1 MSPFE
6 AEDRLDMADFLK
18 SAPIVD
24 VVILLG
30 LLAALLLGVM
40 QGAIRR
46 ILGIMSIVL
55 AFLVA
60 ANLRDTLGD
69 YLAQNWRQFDLEY
82 NRLIAF
88 SVAFSVGV
96 VISSVVIQGF
106 YKRTEIYAK
115 HPIVDDVVGGLL
127 GLAQGILLLIVAVVI
142 FDSSVLP
149 SEQSGDVSQLRYAH
163 DLIVNQSHIA
173 GAIRDIVAPTFV
185 HLFSFLLPSDLV
197 SLFP

>member
-1 MSPFE
+1 MSPLE

-24 VVILLG
+24 IVILLG

-46 ILGIMSIVL
+46 ILGIMAFAF

-60 ANLRDTLGD
+60 ANLRETLGD
-69 YLAQNWRQFDLEY
+69 YLAQNWHQFDLGY
-82 NRLIAF
+82 NRLLAF
-88 SVAFSVGV
+88 TITFVVAAVAAS
-96 VISSVVIQGF
+96 IVIQGF
-106 YKRTEIYAK
+106 YKRTDLYAK
-115 HPIVDDVVGGLL
+115 QPIVDDAIGGLL
-127 GLAQGILLLIVAVVI
+127 GLTQGLLILTMVVI
-142 FDSSVLP
+142 ILNSSVLP
-149 SEQSGDVSQLRYAH
+149 PVQNGDVTPLRDAQ

-173 GAIRDIVAPTFV
+173 GWIRGAVAPPFV
-185 HLFSFLLPSDLV
+185 HVWSFLLPADLV

>member
-1 MSPFE
+1 MSPLE
-6 AEDRLDMADFLK
+6 AEDRWDMADFLK

-24 VVILLG
+24 IVILLG

-46 ILGIMSIVL
+46 ILGIMAFAF

-60 ANLRDTLGD
+60 ANLRETLGD
-69 YLAQNWRQFDLEY
+69 YLAQNWHQFDLGY
-82 NRLIAF
+82 NRLLAF
-88 SVAFSVGV
+88 TITFVVASVAAS
-96 VISSVVIQGF
+96 IVIQGF
-106 YKRTEIYAK
+106 YKRTEINAN

-127 GLAQGILLLIVAVVI
+127 GLTQGLLILTMVVI
-142 FDSSVLP
+142 ILNSSVLP
-149 SEQSGDVSQLRYAH
+149 PPQSGDVSQLRYAQ

-173 GAIRDIVAPTFV
+173 GAIRDVVAPPFV
-185 HLFSFLLPSDLV
+185 HILSFLLPSDLV

>member
-1 MSPFE
+1 MV
-6 AEDRLDMADFLK
+6 DFLK

-24 VVILLG
+24 IVILLG
-30 LLAALLLGVM
+30 FLAALFLGVM

-46 ILGIMSIVL
+46 ILGILSIVL

-69 YLAQNWRQFDLEY
+69 NLAQNWRQFDLGY
-82 NRLIAF
+82 NRLLAF
-88 SVAFSVGV
+88 TIVFVVVAVA
-96 VISSVVIQGF
+96 SSIVIQGF
-106 YKRTEIYAK
+106 YKRTEINAN

-127 GLAQGILLLIVAVVI
+127 GLLQGLLLLLMAVVI
-142 FDSSVLP
+142 LNSSVLP
-149 SEQSGDVSQLRYAH
+149 PAQSGDVSQLRYVQ

-173 GAIRDIVAPTFV
+173 GAIRDVVAPPFM
-185 HLFSFLLPSDLV
+185 HILSFLLPSDLV